1 MGTMISQLINIGGLP
16 VLSRLYSVEDFGKLA
31 FFMAVGS
38 IVFSFST
45 LKLDLAIVKAEKINE
60 KMALIYISFISILI
74 FSISATLCL
83 YLWSFLNSQI
93 NNLFLTFIF
102 FFFLSNGGSQVLVYF
117 FISEK
122 KYQKITLAKVI
133 LAISNFILALLFFN
147 WDSSLG
153 LIYAITSANI
163 FSFFGL
169 IIFFRN
175 KIPSVI
181 NIKKTFL

>member
-122 KYQKITLAKVI
+122 
-133 LAISNFILALLFFN
+133 NF
-147 WDSSLG
+147 
-153 LIYAITSANI
+153 
-163 FSFFGL
+163 
-169 IIFFRN
+169 
-175 KIPSVI
+175 
-181 NIKKTFL
+181 